1 MQKYLIL
8 SAIIVIAILILLLN
22 RSCRK
27 NERLD
32 DMQDMYSAINDTLIK
47 TRNDLGQEVTTRTV
61 LYSDIATLKR
71 MVGIRDSTVLALQ
84 KIINKNTNTATILV
98 TTTAA
103 TAIGE
108 TDTII
113 LRDTIRINDSIALIY
128 PEYKK
133 TFKDKWYWANVS
145 SNKDSTILKFQVF
158 NEFDIIHEWKRSSI
172 FKQKSLLIQVTN
184 KNPYTETNNIQSF
197 VVKQKK
203 SNKLLIFAGGITIGI
218 GLSVYVYQKLKK

>member
-27 NERLD
+27 NERFD
-32 DMQDMYSAINDTLIK
+32 NMQNIYSAINDTLVK
-47 TRNDLGQEVTTRTV
+47 TRNELGQEVASKQALFGDITTF
-61 LYSDIATLKR
+61 KR
-71 MVGIRDSTVLALQ
+71 MIGVKDSTVLALQ
-84 KIINKNTNTATILV
+84 KLVNKHTHTATILN
-98 TTTAA
+98 TTSTIHTAGA
-103 TAIGE
+103 
-108 TDTII
+108 TDTIV
-113 LRDTIRINDSIALIY
+113 LRDTVHINDSTTIVY

-133 TFKDKWYWANVS
+133 IFTNKWYWANVS